1 MGDGKQRR
9 ARWRQQGSEAAAAAA
24 GCRSRA
30 THCNCA
36 QCIDWLDPRRVV
48 QRHTGR
54 SRVDAAA
61 RGDRLLP
68 VSDASRRVCRAAA
81 KETRTGREILN
92 RQIDNREQR
101 VDMLYTINFNF
112 RSAVR
117 AFYVLTLNGIK
128 YLRFIDRMIHVMSN
142 TKTLSNSHTERHK
155 DIRHFTLSRL
165 LHLRA
170 GARASVPAC
179 VDAEYTI
186 TESACNHLLTS
197 NLTSTRSSDSCGL
210 SGLACTTH
218 TSHVKHA
225 RVSYNLMQEVHA
237 RAPAQAPAGAGALA
251 ASAGVGALANAEAG
265 ARPKGAGGAKA
276 GARAMRAD
284 GCVL

>member
-30 THCNCA
+30 THCSCA

-61 RGDRLLP
+61 RGGRLLP

-92 RQIDNREQR
+92 RQIDNREQHA

-142 TKTLSNSHTERHK
+142 TKSKTLSNSH
-155 DIRHFTLSRL
+155 
-165 LHLRA
+165 
-170 GARASVPAC
+170 GAPRTSASVQSPPDLKPHL
-179 VDAEYTI
+179 DAIERFVRPLGSRVHHPHVSCETR
-186 TESACNHLLTS
+186 EGLLQ
-197 NLTSTRSSDSCGL
+197 LD
-210 SGLACTTH
+210 
-218 TSHVKHA
+218 
-225 RVSYNLMQEVHA
+225 
-237 RAPAQAPAGAGALA
+237 
-251 ASAGVGALANAEAG
+251 
-265 ARPKGAGGAKA
+265 AGGACWGTCTGA
-276 GARAMRAD
+276 GRCRSPGSVGGCRGPGRCRSRSASQRRRRCKGRCACYAR
-284 GCVL
+284 